1 MFEDR
6 TLAREVWRGERPERV
21 VGGGGVSVRALTHRS
36 GLDVRLAFP
45 GPRQEFVDPVYG
57 MPSDHAGDHILE
69 VSVGLDAV
77 ELAGL
82 DQ

>member
-1 MFEDR
+1 VIQIRCAEQSCNDR
-6 TLAREVWRGERPERV
+6 TVTES
-21 VGGGGVSVRALTHRS
+21 VSVRALTHRS